1 MVSTCDL
8 KCVNCKAPVDSRA
21 SDNFCLKCWN
31 FHILGNFSFG
41 GKESKKKEEKVVC
54 KAVEEYGSLPL
65 YVTTG
70 NVFCDFC
77 TKKIVK
83 GWHADETMDFC
94 HPCFEIWNSHEAN
107 KWIGIAVKYGA
118 KFPYNF
124 VEFCEFK

>member
-54 KAVEEYGSLPL
+54 KAVEEYGHLPH
-65 YVTTG
+65 YVVTG
-70 NVFCDFC
+70 NVVCDLC
-77 TKKIVK
+77 LKIIKK
-83 GWHADETMDFC
+83 GFHANERMDFC
-94 HPCFEIWNSHEAN
+94 KSCFDLWNSNEAN
-107 KWIGIAVKYGA
+107 KWVRLAEKHGA
-118 KFPYNF
+118 KFPYSF
-124 VEFCEFK
+124 VEFTEAE